1 MPLFYLSRCFRF
13 QLRKKKG
20 KQKKPEYYAAFSL
33 SRCFRFY
40 PGKRKVSKRNLNIAL
55 LFRSLAASAFPRKKK
70 GKQKKP
76 KYYAAFL
83 LSRCFRF
90 FPGKRKVSKR
100 NLNIAPLLSLS
111 AISAFCPGKRK
122 VAPKTR
128 ILCCFLPLSG
138 SALYPPLPCN
148 QYARSAHDLA
158 GSRTKK
164 QNARLIQADRPV
176 HCDKYSTFSDV
187 CQRFFIGF
195 SQKMPEKPPIRA
207 KNFFLQAFFSRTY
220 RCCAPSCAREASRR
234 VSPRPRC
241 GGTRP
246 RLRGRS
252 RPRRSTPYRS
262 RPPRTRGRNS

>member
-1 MPLFYLSRCFRF
+1 MPLFRSL
-13 QLRKKKG
+13 
-20 KQKKPEYYAAFSL
+20 AASA
-33 SRCFRFY
+33 SC
-40 PGKRKVSKRNLNIAL
+40 PGKRKVSKRILSIMP

-70 GKQKKP
+70 CKQKKP
-76 KYYAAFL
+76 EYCAAFIAFRYFRF
-83 LSRCFRF
+83 LSRKKKGSPKNPDIMLLFTSLWFR
-90 FPGKRKVSKR
+90 
-100 NLNIAPLLSLS
+100 SLS
-111 AISAFCPGKRK
+111 PAPIQSVCPFCARFGR
-122 VAPKTR
+122 
-128 ILCCFLPLSG
+128 
-138 SALYPPLPCN
+138 PP
-148 QYARSAHDLA
+148 D
-158 GSRTKK
+158 KK

>member
-1 MPLFYLSRCFRF
+1 MPLFRSL
-13 QLRKKKG
+13 
-20 KQKKPEYYAAFSL
+20 AASA
-33 SRCFRFY
+33 SC
-40 PGKRKVSKRNLNIAL
+40 PGKRKVSKRILSIMP
-55 LFRSLAASAFPRKKK
+55 LFRSLAVSAS
-70 GKQKKP
+70 
-76 KYYAAFL
+76 
-83 LSRCFRF
+83 C
-90 FPGKRKVSKR
+90 PGKRNVSKR

-122 VAPKTR
+122 VAQKTR

-138 SALYPPLPCN
+138 SALYPPLPYN

-195 SQKMPEKPPIRA
+195 SQKMPEKPSIRA

-262 RPPRTRGRNS
+262 RPPRTRGQNS